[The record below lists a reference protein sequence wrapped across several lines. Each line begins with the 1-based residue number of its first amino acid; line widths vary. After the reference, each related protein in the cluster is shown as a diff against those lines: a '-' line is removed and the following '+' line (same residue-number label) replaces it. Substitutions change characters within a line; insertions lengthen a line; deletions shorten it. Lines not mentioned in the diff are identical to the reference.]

1 MQIGFDSYLYSLNRS
16 CRINEFLNGEV
27 AIHPIAMTL
36 KTTTWKDRNIDN
48 LELTLEFAQK
58 MGMERPVIYNYGPGG
73 SVKFLAGN
81 LPRGNTASLG
91 RGQRLLRLFE
101 SFLRKTGLFGLT
113 TNEPKEIARI
123 FEPLSPR
130 EIMVFDREI
139 KVIRAVRN
147 LPRESL
153 NGIAMYAALKDL
165 QQGPVD
171 GLADIVIALNIVS
184 RNRDRERIMQNIAA
198 STKVGGLICINIDD
212 PPDKGFRKVGH
223 CLFERYKQYDRS

>member
-1 MQIGFDSYLYSLNRS
+1 
-16 CRINEFLNGEV
+16 
-27 AIHPIAMTL
+27 MTL

-48 LELTLEFAQK
+48 LELTCKFARK
-58 MGMERPVIYNYGPGG
+58 MGMDRPLIYNFGPGG
-73 SVKFLAGN
+73 SVKFMAGN
-81 LPRGNTASLG
+81 LPRGNTASLA
-91 RGQRLLRLFE
+91 RGERFLRVFE

-113 TNEPKEIARI
+113 TNEPLEIARI

-147 LPRESL
+147 LPPQSL
-153 NGIAMYAALKDL
+153 NGIDVNAALKDM

-171 GLADIVIALNIVS
+171 GLADIVVALNIVS
-184 RNRDRERIMQNIAA
+184 RNRDRDRIMQNIAA

-212 PPDKGFRKVGH
+212 PPGEGFRKIGH
-223 CLFERYKQYDRS
+223 CLFERFGSP